1 MKKNEALAVFNSRIV
16 NNQVE
21 TEFLHD
27 KQELK
32 SEIRKLA
39 DNDEG
44 FENVVFEL
52 GCSVLAK
59 EYLKQINNNESE

>member
-44 FENVVFEL
+44 FEDVVFEL